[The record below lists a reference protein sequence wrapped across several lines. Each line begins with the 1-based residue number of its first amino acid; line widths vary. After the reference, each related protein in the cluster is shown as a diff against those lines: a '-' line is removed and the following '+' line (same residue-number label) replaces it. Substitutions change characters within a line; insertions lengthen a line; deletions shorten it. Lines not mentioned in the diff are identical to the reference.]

1 MMKMQPLQLGDEIRV
16 IAPSQSWQPNR
27 EASYKR
33 AEVRLKEAGFKLS
46 FGRNSKLSGR
56 FGTATVNER
65 LQDLNDA
72 YEDKNIKAIICARGG
87 WSANELLPLID
98 WGLIKANPKPMIGF
112 SDITVLLNA
121 IYAKTGQ
128 IGLTSSKLWADWTG
142 VARKT
147 RPWRVIIPGNAQG
160 VIVGGNLG
168 SFYLLQGTQYQPAF
182 DKDIILT
189 VEDDDEAGTMGARE
203 FDRRL
208 ESILQLPSARI
219 YIKGV
224 IIGRFQPASKVT
236 MPDIIDIVNRK
247 FDESIPVF
255 ADIDFGHTLPLMTLP
270 IGGKLKMNIINNRP
284 RLELVE

>member
-128 IGLTSSKLWADWTG
+128 IGL
-142 VARKT
+142 
-147 RPWRVIIPGNAQG
+147 
-160 VIVGGNLG
+160 LG
-168 SFYLLQGTQYQPAF
+168 PNFSTIGH
-182 DKDIILT
+182 
-189 VEDDDEAGTMGARE
+189 
-203 FDRRL
+203 
-208 ESILQLPSARI
+208 LQL
-219 YIKGV
+219 Y
-224 IIGRFQPASKVT
+224 
-236 MPDIIDIVNRK
+236 
-247 FDESIPVF
+247 EY
-255 ADIDFGHTLPLMTLP
+255 TLEHLINTLLNTE
-270 IGGKLKMNIINNRP
+270 K
-284 RLELVE
+284 